1 MSKDVIERLQNRI
14 KKQLTNFENIRF
26 TELEGKELL
35 ELLKRLADYEII
47 INAYH
52 QDDADWHKLADING
66 SAICALV
73 DGIIKLQSK
82 LAEYENM
89 EPVGHFY
96 RSGDGFIGEVID
108 EYKNDDDVY
117 PLYRHPK
124 KELKFTAEIKLTD
137 FVHGV
142 DGKSIAFGYVFNDS
156 RKRFEDGVE
165 IKTSLVTNTETYK
178 TDGYIKTQ
186 NSIYKIRE

>member
-14 KKQLTNFENIRF
+14 KKQLTNFESIRF
-26 TELEGKELL
+26 SESEGKELL

-89 EPVGHFY
+89 EPVAWQFEWLDVSTGHWRFNISECKSDIDSIKY
-96 RSGDGFIGEVID
+96 RVRNII
-108 EYKNDDDVY
+108 
-117 PLYRHPK
+117 PLYRHPNK
-124 KELKFTAEIKLTD
+124 
-137 FVHGV
+137 
-142 DGKSIAFGYVFNDS
+142 
-156 RKRFEDGVE
+156 
-165 IKTSLVTNTETYK
+165 
-178 TDGYIKTQ
+178 
-186 NSIYKIRE
+186 

>member
-14 KKQLTNFENIRF
+14 KNNDFESVIF
-26 TELEGKELL
+26 SESEGKELL
-35 ELLKRLADYEII
+35 ELLKRLTDYEII

-89 EPVGHFY
+89 EPVAIYNLADGEVYKSIHDI
-96 RSGDGFIGEVID
+96 GDGKSVFAV
-108 EYKNDDDVY
+108 N
-117 PLYRHPK
+117 LYRHPNK
-124 KELKFTAEIKLTD
+124 
-137 FVHGV
+137 
-142 DGKSIAFGYVFNDS
+142 
-156 RKRFEDGVE
+156 
-165 IKTSLVTNTETYK
+165 
-178 TDGYIKTQ
+178 
-186 NSIYKIRE
+186 